1 MPDTDSSKPTTPH
14 SDARFATTHWTVVL
28 AAGSP
33 DSSRYREALE
43 TLCQTY
49 WFPLYAYL
57 RRTGSSTH
65 EAEDYTQGF
74 FARFLER
81 QDISRADPER
91 GKFRSYLLTALKHF
105 IVDQKN
111 RNQAQKRG
119 GGKRIL
125 SLDINRAESRY
136 ALEPTDRLSP
146 ERLFERS
153 WALAVLNRALTGLKA
168 ESTKAHKQRLFEHLK
183 VYLTGE
189 ADTVP
194 YHDVA
199 EKLEMTDAAIRVAA
213 HRLRTRYRQLL
224 RDEIAHT
231 VVSEEQVDDEL
242 HALFSALAC

>member
-1 MPDTDSSKPTTPH
+1 MPDTNSSKPATPH
-14 SDARFATTHWTVVL
+14 SNARFATTHWTVVL

-74 FARFLER
+74 FARLLER
-81 QDISRADPER
+81 QDISLADPAR

-111 RNQAQKRG
+111 RGQAQKRG
-119 GGKRIL
+119 GGKRLL
-125 SLDINRAESRY
+125 SLDISRAESRY
-136 ALEPTDRLSP
+136 ALEPTDLLSP

-153 WALAVLNRALTGLKA
+153 WALTILDRALTRLKA
-168 ESTKAHKQRLFEHLK
+168 ESDRAHKQRLFEQLK
-183 VYLTGE
+183 VYLSGE

-194 YHDVA
+194 YHSMA
-199 EKLEMTDAAIRVAA
+199 ERLEMTDTAVRVAV
-213 HRLRTRYRQLL
+213 HRLRNRYRELL
-224 RDEIAHT
+224 REEIAHT
-231 VVSEEQVDDEL
+231 VASEDQVDEEL
-242 HALFSALAC
+242 HALFSALEC